1 MKKVVAVLAT
11 ILIGAWVASAA
22 TIDPCPTATYDV
34 YVAMARAGNNC
45 QIDDKVFSNFFYE
58 SSAIGGATAIPAS
71 GVSVVPLTTQFN
83 PGFLFSA
90 AWSVGSTQSQD
101 SHFRYSVTVLPGGH
115 LITDISALIEGYG
128 AVGTGF
134 ISVGESVIPDPGRSL
149 ALAYGLGLNI
159 VHDRLDFENALVH
172 LDVVKNIAVSGGALG
187 SASAS
192 GLENRFSEG
201 VPEPLSL
208 LLMGSGLLG
217 LGALR
222 WRKKS

>member
-22 TIDPCPTATYDV
+22 TIPCQTATYDV
-34 YVAMARAGNNC
+34 YVAMSGRGDNC
-45 QIDDKVFSNFFYE
+45 QIDDKVFSNFFYN
-58 SSAIGGATAIPAS
+58 SSSYGASAIPAS
-71 GVSVVPLTTQFN
+71 GVSVIPNATPLN

-90 AWSVGSTQSQD
+90 GWSVGPGQSQD
-101 SHFRYSVTVLPGGH
+101 SHFMYNVAVLPGGRA
-115 LITDISALIEGYG
+115 ITDVSAAISGYG
-128 AVGTGF
+128 AIGTGF
-134 ISVGESVIPDPGRSL
+134 ITVGESFVPDPGRSL
-149 ALAYGLGLNI
+149 ALAYGLNMNQI
-159 VHDRLDFENALVH
+159 SDRLDFASPLWFLEVT
-172 LDVVKNIAVSGGALG
+172 KNITVAGNQG
-187 SASAS
+187 SASVS
-192 GLENRFSEG
+192 GLENRFSEGG